1 MANIQANRSI
11 NAGTTQVT
19 KTGTAPAYA
28 EGTFTPTLVAYG
40 ASPTIQPEF
49 AFETAFGRYQRIGN
63 KVIVDV
69 DFYGDSCGVAGTGN
83 LAIGNL
89 PFVADAST
97 ITIGLATPG
106 SGQTAP
112 TGCQFDSI
120 VAPVTLLKLTDMTLG
135 SFGYTSANYFNTGDN
150 FKVQCHIEYWI
161 D

>member
-1 MANIQANRSI
+1 MAIQTNRSI
-11 NAGTTQVT
+11 DGGFTQVS
-19 KTGTAPAYA
+19 KTGTTPAFA
-28 EGTFTPTLVAYG
+28 EGAFTPTLVAYG
-40 ASPTIQPEF
+40 GSPTTQPEF

-69 DFYGDSCGVAGTGN
+69 DFYGDSCSVQGVGN
-83 LAIGNL
+83 LGIGNL
-89 PFVADAST
+89 PFVADATT

-112 TGCQFDSI
+112 TGCQFDD
-120 VAPVTLLKLTDMTLG
+120 VAPTTLLKLTDMTLG
-135 SFGYTSANYFNTGDN
+135 SFGYTSADYFNTGDN